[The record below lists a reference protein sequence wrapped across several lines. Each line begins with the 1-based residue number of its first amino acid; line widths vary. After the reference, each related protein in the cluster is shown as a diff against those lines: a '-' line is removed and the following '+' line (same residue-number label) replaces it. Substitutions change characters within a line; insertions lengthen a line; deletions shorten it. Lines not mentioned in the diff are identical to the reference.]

1 MTNLRSRR
9 PRLSRRDLVLT
20 RRSFKRALA
29 DAFFKLCGFLYYLF
43 YPANNAIEVSR
54 VAFASEKTP
63 TAFDGCVLIQI
74 SDLHGKVFR
83 NDSQR
88 LFQLVER
95 EKPDLIL
102 ITGDLVDERNFDL
115 QEAARVVARANA
127 IAPVFYVSGNHES
140 NLREPFYSQTI
151 DAVREAGAT
160 ILQDRVATLARR
172 NGAIVAEPRQDETNY
187 EERVDLIGVFDPVR
201 SPMPDRDALRRAL
214 DSVTIRPERLTILA
228 SHRPEAFD
236 LYVEKGCDLIFSGH
250 AHGGQFRIPLLC
262 PNGLNAPH
270 QGWFPQ
276 YAGGVYEQCGST
288 MIVSRGLGPSVLPT
302 RLFNRPELV
311 VCRLTRRAKEDEKRD
326 CG

>member
-127 IAPVFYVSGNHES
+127 IAPVLFANDRRRPRGRRDDS
-140 NLREPFYSQTI
+140 
-151 DAVREAGAT
+151 AGS
-160 ILQDRVATLARR
+160 R
-172 NGAIVAEPRQDETNY
+172 
-187 EERVDLIGVFDPVR
+187 
-201 SPMPDRDALRRAL
+201 RDA
-214 DSVTIRPERLTILA
+214 
-228 SHRPEAFD
+228 
-236 LYVEKGCDLIFSGH
+236 
-250 AHGGQFRIPLLC
+250 
-262 PNGLNAPH
+262 
-270 QGWFPQ
+270 
-276 YAGGVYEQCGST
+276 
-288 MIVSRGLGPSVLPT
+288 
-302 RLFNRPELV
+302 
-311 VCRLTRRAKEDEKRD
+311 RAKERRD
-326 CG
+326 RRRNAPRRNKLRRTRRFDRSLRPRPLTHARPRRAPPCARFRHDPTRKVDDPRVSPPRSVRSVR